1 MDHEVNIIGQ
11 GKASASLN
19 VQKANFEV
27 AFTFFSVLFACSF
40 CFSHSDLGTLGNVN
54 ECIVQ

>member
-11 GKASASLN
+11 GKASAFLN

-27 AFTFFSVLFACSF
+27 AFTFFSVLFALSF
-40 CFSHSDLGTLGNVN
+40 AFRVV
-54 ECIVQ
+54 I

>member
-19 VQKANFEV
+19 VQKVNFEV
-27 AFTFFSVLFACSF
+27 AFTFFSVLFVLSF

>member
-19 VQKANFEV
+19 VQKANFEG
-27 AFTFFSVLFACSF
+27 AFTFFSVPFALSF
-40 CFSHSDLGTLGNVN
+40 CFSHSDLGTLGSVN